1 MPLVARQ
8 RSRTVDTANAL
19 PVRIDLEPFADFAHL
34 ELLENP
40 YVPVGQCL
48 NPGCSCVFTPSRS
61 WQRYCSNACRRFGD
75 QEFRKIGMQAA
86 PALLAHRLGKYEN
99 KAQSLRALS
108 NAGRRYLGQLQSEW
122 LKDRNRRQT
131 LRGLVK

>member
-1 MPLVARQ
+1 MKSKVKLLRTSVA
-8 RSRTVDTANAL
+8 AGAL
-19 PVRIDLEPFADFAHL
+19 
-34 ELLENP
+34 LLSATQA
-40 YVPVGQCL
+40 YA
-48 NPGCSCVFTPSRS
+48 GCSFQNTVPLKSLTAGFQAWKSVTAAMAECGNFTAER
-61 WQRYCSNACRRFGD
+61 D